1 MSKAELDT
9 NLRNTVKDSKDI
21 VNRGEEFVKE
31 KTGFSLDPLKMITRC
46 NGHSF
51 TPIIITSIERCDK
64 GAGC

>member
-31 KTGFSLDPLKMITRC
+31 KTGFSLDPLKMITPC
-46 NGHSF
+46 NDN
-51 TPIIITSIERCDK
+51 TL
-64 GAGC
+64 

>member
-9 NLRNTVKDSKDI
+9 NLRNTVKDSKDM
-21 VNRGEEFVKE
+21 VNRVEEFVKE
-31 KTGFSLDPLKMITRC
+31 KTGFSLDPLKMITPF

-64 GAGC
+64 GAGY

>member
-31 KTGFSLDPLKMITRC
+31 KTGFSLDPLKMITPC
-46 NGHSF
+46 NGDFF